1 MVIMAG
7 CKKKM
12 NLQDYLDLGDK
23 YLTETN
29 YEEAIVAFTKA
40 IELDPKNPEGYKGL
54 ANVYAAAER
63 YEDALDTLEQGLE
76 EIEDDS

>member
-1 MVIMAG
+1 MENNIKWLKIRKKFAVLLLIAAMVIMAG

-54 ANVYAAAER
+54 ANVYA
-63 YEDALDTLEQGLE
+63 
-76 EIEDDS
+76 